1 MKSNLPPE
9 QLAKILGQTSGE
21 PAEPERRAGDPRTLP
36 PPQRVCIAAVDM
48 PWAETFVL
56 CLKWAICAIPA
67 IWIAAA
73 TYRIPGFII
82 DSMTAA
88 SVINSAPRHVPSGP
102 GGMPGAQP

>member
-67 IWIAAA
+67 IWIAYIAYALAVAIATAMGAA
-73 TYRIPGFII
+73 AV
-82 DSMTAA
+82 TAG
-88 SVINSAPRHVPSGP
+88 SR
-102 GGMPGAQP
+102 